1 MHKTQLTDVTGKW
14 VIAAVTR
21 DYCDVWHVSDG
32 HEREV
37 MHLHRPDEGVEHHH
51 VRQAQEHHG
60 HRSDQGSTEYYKYLS
75 AVLSSATDV
84 MLVGHGS
91 GKSSIVE
98 EFAEYFSKHHP
109 DRYKLVTEVRHV
121 NLPALSG
128 GELIQMAH
136 EWKKE
141 QLEFGA

>member
-1 MHKTQLTDVTGKW
+1 MHETQLTDVTGKW

-60 HRSDQGSTEYYKYLS
+60 HRSDQGSTEY
-75 AVLSSATDV
+75 
-84 MLVGHGS
+84 
-91 GKSSIVE
+91 
-98 EFAEYFSKHHP
+98 FSKHQP
-109 DRYKLVTEVRHV
+109 KGYKLVTEVRHV

-141 QLEFGA
+141 QREFGA

>member
-1 MHKTQLTDVTGKW
+1 MHETSLVDVTGKW

-21 DYCDVWHVSDG
+21 DYCDVWHVSEA

-60 HRSDQGSTEYYKYLS
+60 HRSDQGSAEYYKYLS
-75 AVLSSATDV
+75 AVLSSAADV

-109 DRYKLVTEVRHV
+109 DGYKLVTEVRHV

-128 GELIQMAH
+128 GELIQLARV
-136 EWKKE
+136 WKEE
-141 QLEFGA
+141 QREFGV

>member
-1 MHKTQLTDVTGKW
+1 MHENSLVDVTGKW

-21 DYCDVWHVSDG
+21 DYCDIWHVSDT

-37 MHLHRPDEGVEHHH
+37 MHLRRPDEGVEHHH

-60 HRSDQGSTEYYKYLS
+60 HRSDQGS
-75 AVLSSATDV
+75 
-84 MLVGHGS
+84 
-91 GKSSIVE
+91 
-98 EFAEYFSKHHP
+98 AEY
-109 DRYKLVTEVRHV
+109 YKLVTEVRHV

-141 QLEFGA
+141 QWEFGV